1 MKDEE
6 NCSNDEFLKMGF
18 RIYVQKWHGYI
29 FNQNQTRNPIF
40 EVPSSENEWKAHFIF
55 LESYEFVQK
64 IRNTSQKQNRF
75 YLCFFAILNTR
86 KQLEKKY
93 ILRTDYIFVPLTNSE
108 TPEKN
113 FLPVSLKHFNFY
125 QKCTPFCL

>member
-64 IRNTSQKQNRF
+64 IRNTSQNRTDSTSDF
-75 YLCFFAILNTR
+75 FFAILNTR

-93 ILRTDYIFVPLTNSE
+93 ILRL
-108 TPEKN
+108 
-113 FLPVSLKHFNFY
+113 HF
-125 QKCTPFCL
+125 CTSDQF